1 MERAMLEVTD
11 KVSGRGVAGGR
22 DNDGGRRR
30 GRSGHGSG
38 GEEGG
43 ASEGEGG
50 RVASG
55 RVGGEEAEAS
65 GRRKPYPLARASPAR
80 RVRRGRRPCSGAHRG
95 NRKGARCGELGRL
108 VEVGRGPWWGHG
120 GQLGQSAQL
129 RGGGFSFF
137 FAFFNFQ
144 QQFAFSF

>member
-1 MERAMLEVTD
+1 MERAMAEVTD

-43 ASEGEGG
+43 ASEGEGA

-55 RVGGEEAEAS
+55 RVGGEGAEAS

-80 RVRRGRRPCSGAHRG
+80 WLDGDGRARAVPPGRR
-95 NRKGARCGELGRL
+95 NRKRPGEGEWAGLAGP
-108 VEVGRGPWWGHG
+108 VGS
-120 GQLGQSAQL
+120 GQALCTWPSAQWPVL
-129 RGGGFSFF
+129 FLFSFLF
-137 FAFFNFQ
+137 
-144 QQFAFSF
+144 

>member
-1 MERAMLEVTD
+1 MERAMSEVTD
-11 KVSGRGVAGGR
+11 KVSGRGATGGR

-43 ASEGEGG
+43 ASEGEGA

-55 RVGGEEAEAS
+55 RVGGEGAEAS
-65 GRRKPYPLARASPAR
+65 GRRKPYPLAQTSPAR
-80 RVRRGRRPCSGAHRG
+80 RVRRGRCPCSGAHQG

-108 VEVGRGPWWGHG
+108 VEVGRGPW
-120 GQLGQSAQL
+120 
-129 RGGGFSFF
+129 GGGTVASW
-137 FAFFNFQ
+137 A
-144 QQFAFSF
+144 SRPS